1 MVRHGMAWRH
11 SKIAAI
17 SAQQQGVS
25 PFSQQFHH
33 RHCSQQG
40 ASVVECEGLQWLP
53 YSLTRPP
60 HPLQG

>member
-25 PFSQQFHH
+25 PFS
-33 RHCSQQG
+33 HCSQQG
-40 ASVVECEGLQWLP
+40 ARLVDCEGLQWLP